1 MKSVMFVAIVFLLLQ
16 VVVLQTEVGNLKNQ
30 IAVVEAPAPVQT
42 TPEQCVS
49 WLFNADLLKAR
60 KRLCGR

>member
-1 MKSVMFVAIVFLLLQ
+1 MKSVMFVAIVFLLLE
-16 VVVLQTEVGNLKNQ
+16 VVALQTEVGNLKNQ
-30 IAVVEAPAPVQT
+30 IAVVEVPVPVQT
-42 TPEQCVS
+42 TAEACAS